1 MCIYMYI
8 LFKLKMSNN
17 KSRLNKSKKTTK
29 SENNDDTYDNDLKD
43 DCMNLIKAQNKKI
56 QNLFSEIEQKDK
68 KISQYQI
75 QLKIFEEI
83 KSENNFLKSQI
94 AGLTDDFNNKSN
106 EMKEFYEKEIE
117 KNLEEIKQKEQ
128 INNKLMNDLENI
140 KKLLDE
146 NKTKFELIQKEN
158 ISNIEKMNKS
168 INSERDFESKAKEL
182 VNIIQSQDQ
191 EIQKYNDTINIL
203 KQDLNKTKKN
213 KEEIEKENE
222 ELKKKNNEHEN
233 VMINMNS
240 AIEDLKIKLK
250 NNNEKLKKQTDK
262 NDNINKNHQISIIK
276 INELEKEIKSLKKE
290 NNELIKNIEKEHNQI
305 NIFPKAISDALA
317 YFKTVMNSGYFWA
330 STYIK
335 PHSEYES
342 LEAIISDNGFILDPK
357 ELINNIQNNF
367 SFLISKNESYN
378 ITKIIGEIYQ
388 EFVELIKNL
397 YNEINEEF
405 IKLNKVIS
413 NQKNGNNEL
422 MSKLNNIE
430 NNSSLLKE
438 EFKKTMSEKKINEKS
453 LNDIKNEN
461 SIIKLEN
468 KNMKNKLL
476 ISEQEID
483 STYQKLYEIIK
494 SITDLLNNNE
504 TLNNIYQLNIQ
515 NENEN
520 EKTSIHK
527 LKYIKVNTINIG
539 QLTIN
544 LISEISNQNNMK
556 EDYNKLKEECKKVN
570 KELIQ
575 FKKEYSILLENYN
588 KEKENMTNLIQAEKE
603 KEIKIIKKEDFDK
616 INNLNKIIQK
626 KEEEIEKLSND
637 NNLLYQQY
645 IISQNNFEKYKLS
658 RKKDDV
664 NIQEKIAEM
673 KKDIDIKNK
682 EIKKYKNNNEIILNK
697 SKIAQE
703 SLFIKNKENEVL
715 QKQINNLKKAK
726 I

>member
-1 MCIYMYI
+1 
-8 LFKLKMSNN
+8 MSNN
-17 KSRLNKSKKTTK
+17 KSRLNKSKKSTK
-29 SENNDDTYDNDLKD
+29 SENDDDISDNDLKD
-43 DCMNLIKAQNKKI
+43 DYMNLIKEQNKKI
-56 QNLFSEIEQKDK
+56 QKLFSEIEQKDK

-83 KSENNFLKSQI
+83 KKENNFLKSQI
-94 AGLTDDFNNKSN
+94 TGLTDDFNNKSN

-117 KNLEEIKQKEQ
+117 KNLEEIKQKEE
-128 INNKLMNDLENI
+128 INNNLMNELQNA
-140 KKLLDE
+140 KKLLNE
-146 NKTKFELIQKEN
+146 NKKQFELIQKEN
-158 ISNIEKMNKS
+158 ISNIEKVNKS
-168 INSERDFESKAKEL
+168 LNSERNYEIKAKEL

-191 EIQKYNDTINIL
+191 ELQKFNEDITTL
-203 KQDLNKTKKN
+203 KKELTDTKKN
-213 KEEIEKENE
+213 KEEISKENE
-222 ELKKKNNEHEN
+222 ELKKKNTEHEN

-250 NNNEKLKKQTDK
+250 NNNEKLKKQNDK
-262 NDNINKNHQISIIK
+262 NDNMNKNYQISIIK
-276 INELEKEIKSLKKE
+276 INELEKEIKSLKSQ

-305 NIFPKAISDALA
+305 NILPKAISDALA

-335 PHSEYES
+335 PHLESES
-342 LEAIISDNGFILDPK
+342 LETIISDNGFILDPK

-367 SFLISKNESYN
+367 AFIRNKNESYN
-378 ITKIIGEIYQ
+378 ITKIIGEIYT
-388 EFVELIKNL
+388 EFFELIKNL
-397 YNEINEEF
+397 YNEINDEF
-405 IKLNKVIS
+405 VKLNKIIS

-422 MSKLNNIE
+422 ISKINNIE
-430 NNSSLLKE
+430 NNSSRLKE
-438 EFKKTMSEKKINEKS
+438 EFKKTMSENKINEKS

-468 KNMKNKLL
+468 KNMKNKLS
-476 ISEQEID
+476 ISEQEIEII
-483 STYQKLYEIIK
+483 YQKLSEIIK
-494 SITDLLNNNE
+494 SIKEILNSNNS
-504 TLNNIYQLNIQ
+504 LNTIFQLNI
-515 NENEN
+515 ENETEQ
-520 EKTSIHK
+520 EKDCISK
-527 LKYIKVNTINIG
+527 LKYIKLNTINIS
-539 QLTIN
+539 QLTMN
-544 LISEISNQNNMK
+544 LIPEIVNQKNMM
-556 EDYNKLKEECKKVN
+556 EDYNKLKEDCKKMN
-570 KELIQ
+570 KDLIQ

-645 IISQNNFEKYKLS
+645 IIGQNNFEKYKLS
-658 RKKDDV
+658 RKKDDY

-673 KKDIDIKNK
+673 KRDIDTKNK

-697 SKIAQE
+697 SKMTQE
-703 SLFIKNKENEVL
+703 SLFIKSKENEVL
-715 QKQINNLKKAK
+715 QKQINNLKKTK

>member
-1 MCIYMYI
+1 
-8 LFKLKMSNN
+8 MSNN
-17 KSRLNKSKKTTK
+17 KSRLNKSKKSTK
-29 SENNDDTYDNDLKD
+29 SENDDDISDNDLKD
-43 DCMNLIKAQNKKI
+43 DYMNLIKEQNKKI
-56 QNLFSEIEQKDK
+56 QKLFSEIEQKDK

-83 KSENNFLKSQI
+83 KKENNFLKSQI
-94 AGLTDDFNNKSN
+94 TGLTDDFNNKSN

-117 KNLEEIKQKEQ
+117 NNLEEIKQKEE
-128 INNKLMNDLENI
+128 INNKLINDLDNI
-140 KKLLDE
+140 KKLYDE
-146 NKTKFELIQKEN
+146 NKTQFDLIQKEN
-158 ISNIEKMNKS
+158 ISNIEKVNKS
-168 INSERDFESKAKEL
+168 LNSERDFESKAKEL

-191 EIQKYNDTINIL
+191 EIQKLNDIINTL
-203 KQDLNKTKKN
+203 KQELNKTKKN
-213 KEEIEKENE
+213 NEDLLKENE

-240 AIEDLKIKLK
+240 AIEDLKVKLK
-250 NNNEKLKKQTDK
+250 NNNEKLKKQSDK
-262 NDNINKNHQISIIK
+262 NDNINKNHQMSIIK

-305 NIFPKAISDALA
+305 NIFPKAISDALS

-335 PHSEYES
+335 PHLESES
-342 LEAIISDNGFILDPK
+342 LEAIISDNGFILEPK

-367 SFLISKNESYN
+367 SFMKSKNESYN

-388 EFVELIKNL
+388 EFVELLKNL

-405 IKLNKVIS
+405 IKLNKVIT
-413 NQKNGNNEL
+413 NQKSGNNEL
-422 MSKLNNIE
+422 ISKLNNIE
-430 NNSSLLKE
+430 NNSSRLKE
-438 EFKKTMSEKKINEKS
+438 EFKKTMSENKINEKS

-476 ISEQEID
+476 ISEQDID
-483 STYQKLYEIIK
+483 STYQKLYEII
-494 SITDLLNNNE
+494 ITIQEILNNNE
-504 TLNNIYQLNIQ
+504 SLNNIYQLNI
-515 NENEN
+515 ENEN
-520 EKTSIHK
+520 ETEKDSTYK
-527 LKYIKVNTINIG
+527 LKYIKANVFNIG
-539 QLTIN
+539 KLTIN

-556 EDYNKLKEECKKVN
+556 EDYNKLKEDCKKMN

-588 KEKENMTNLIQAEKE
+588 KEKENMTNLIQEEKE

-645 IISQNNFEKYKLS
+645 IISQNNFEKYKLN
-658 RKKDDV
+658 RKKDDY

-673 KKDIDIKNK
+673 KKDIDTKNK

-697 SKIAQE
+697 SKITQE
-703 SLFIKNKENEVL
+703 SLFMKSKENEVL

>member
-1 MCIYMYI
+1 
-8 LFKLKMSNN
+8 
-17 KSRLNKSKKTTK
+17 
-29 SENNDDTYDNDLKD
+29 
-43 DCMNLIKAQNKKI
+43 
-56 QNLFSEIEQKDK
+56 
-68 KISQYQI
+68 
-75 QLKIFEEI
+75 
-83 KSENNFLKSQI
+83 
-94 AGLTDDFNNKSN
+94 
-106 EMKEFYEKEIE
+106 
-117 KNLEEIKQKEQ
+117 
-128 INNKLMNDLENI
+128 
-140 KKLLDE
+140 
-146 NKTKFELIQKEN
+146 
-158 ISNIEKMNKS
+158 
-168 INSERDFESKAKEL
+168 
-182 VNIIQSQDQ
+182 
-191 EIQKYNDTINIL
+191 
-203 KQDLNKTKKN
+203 
-213 KEEIEKENE
+213 
-222 ELKKKNNEHEN
+222 
-233 VMINMNS
+233 
-240 AIEDLKIKLK
+240 
-250 NNNEKLKKQTDK
+250 
-262 NDNINKNHQISIIK
+262 
-276 INELEKEIKSLKKE
+276 
-290 NNELIKNIEKEHNQI
+290 
-305 NIFPKAISDALA
+305 
-317 YFKTVMNSGYFWA
+317 
-330 STYIK
+330 
-335 PHSEYES
+335 
-342 LEAIISDNGFILDPK
+342 
-357 ELINNIQNNF
+357 
-367 SFLISKNESYN
+367 
-378 ITKIIGEIYQ
+378 
-388 EFVELIKNL
+388 
-397 YNEINEEF
+397 
-405 IKLNKVIS
+405 
-413 NQKNGNNEL
+413 
-422 MSKLNNIE
+422 
-430 NNSSLLKE
+430 
-438 EFKKTMSEKKINEKS
+438 
-453 LNDIKNEN
+453 
-461 SIIKLEN
+461 
-468 KNMKNKLL
+468 MKNKLL

-664 NIQEKIAEM
+664 NFQEKIAEM

-715 QKQINNLKKAK
+715 QKQINNLKKTK

>member
-1 MCIYMYI
+1 
-8 LFKLKMSNN
+8 MSNN
-17 KSRLNKSKKTTK
+17 KTRLNKSKKSTK
-29 SENNDDTYDNDLKD
+29 SENNDDMDDTDIKD
-43 DCMNLIKAQNKKI
+43 DYMNLIKEQNKKI
-56 QNLFSEIEQKDK
+56 KNLFSEIEQKDK

-75 QLKIFEEI
+75 QLKIFEEL
-83 KSENNFLKSQI
+83 KNENNFLKTQI
-94 AGLTDDFNNKSN
+94 GGLNEDFNNKSN

-117 KNLEEIKQKEQ
+117 KNLEEIKQKEE
-128 INNKLMNDLENI
+128 INNNLMNELQNS
-140 KKLLDE
+140 KKILNE
-146 NKTKFELIQKEN
+146 NKKQFELIQKEN
-158 ISNIEKMNKS
+158 ISNIEKVNKS
-168 INSERDFESKAKEL
+168 LNSERNYEIKAKEL

-191 EIQKYNDTINIL
+191 ELQKFNEDITTL
-203 KQDLNKTKKN
+203 KKELTDTKKN
-213 KEEIEKENE
+213 NEEISKENE
-222 ELKKKNNEHEN
+222 ELKKKNTEHEN

-250 NNNEKLKKQTDK
+250 NNNEKLKKQNDK
-262 NDNINKNHQISIIK
+262 NDNMNKNYQISIIK
-276 INELEKEIKSLKKE
+276 INELEKEIKSLKSQ

-305 NIFPKAISDALA
+305 NILPKAISDALA

-335 PHSEYES
+335 PHLESES
-342 LEAIISDNGFILDPK
+342 LETIISDNGFILDPK

-367 SFLISKNESYN
+367 AFIRNKNESYN

-388 EFVELIKNL
+388 EFFELIKNL
-397 YNEINEEF
+397 YNEINDEF
-405 IKLNKVIS
+405 VKLNKIIS

-422 MSKLNNIE
+422 ISKINNIE
-430 NNSSLLKE
+430 NNSSRLKE
-438 EFKKTMSEKKINEKS
+438 EFKKTMSENKINEKS

-468 KNMKNKLL
+468 KNMKNKLS
-476 ISEQEID
+476 ISEQEIEI
-483 STYQKLYEIIK
+483 TYQKLSEIIK
-494 SITDLLNNNE
+494 SIKEILNSNNS
-504 TLNNIYQLNIQ
+504 LNNIFQLNI
-515 NENEN
+515 ENETEQ
-520 EKTSIHK
+520 EKDCISK
-527 LKYIKVNTINIG
+527 LKYIKLNTINIS
-539 QLTIN
+539 QLTMN
-544 LISEISNQNNMK
+544 LISEIVNQKNMM
-556 EDYNKLKEECKKVN
+556 EDYNKLKEDCKKMN
-570 KELIQ
+570 KDLIQ

-645 IISQNNFEKYKLS
+645 IIGQNNFEKYKLS
-658 RKKDDV
+658 RKKDDY

-673 KKDIDIKNK
+673 KRDIDTKNK

-697 SKIAQE
+697 SKMTQE
-703 SLFIKNKENEVL
+703 SLFIKSKENEVL
-715 QKQINNLKKAK
+715 QKQINNLKKTK

>member
-1 MCIYMYI
+1 
-8 LFKLKMSNN
+8 MSNN
-17 KSRLNKSKKTTK
+17 KTLLNKSKKSTK
-29 SENNDDTYDNDLKD
+29 SESNEDIDDTDIKD
-43 DCMNLIKAQNKKI
+43 DYMNLIKEQNKKI
-56 QNLFSEIEQKDK
+56 KNLFSEIEQKDK

-75 QLKIFEEI
+75 QLKIFEEL
-83 KSENNFLKSQI
+83 KNENNFLKTQI
-94 AGLTDDFNNKSN
+94 AGLTEDFNNKSN

-117 KNLEEIKQKEQ
+117 KNLEEIKQKEE
-128 INNKLMNDLENI
+128 INNNLMNELQNS
-140 KKLLDE
+140 KKILNE
-146 NKTKFELIQKEN
+146 NKKQFELIQKEN
-158 ISNIEKMNKS
+158 ISNIEKVNKS
-168 INSERDFESKAKEL
+168 LNSERNYEIKAKEL

-191 EIQKYNDTINIL
+191 ELQKFNEDITTL
-203 KQDLNKTKKN
+203 KKELTDTKKN
-213 KEEIEKENE
+213 NEEISKENE
-222 ELKKKNNEHEN
+222 ELKKKNTEHEN

-250 NNNEKLKKQTDK
+250 NNNEKLKKQNDK
-262 NDNINKNHQISIIK
+262 NDNMNKNYQISIIK
-276 INELEKEIKSLKKE
+276 INELEKEIKSLKSQ

-305 NIFPKAISDALA
+305 NILPKAISDALA

-335 PHSEYES
+335 PHLESES
-342 LEAIISDNGFILDPK
+342 LETMISDNGFILDPK

-367 SFLISKNESYN
+367 AFIRNKNESYN
-378 ITKIIGEIYQ
+378 ITKIIGEIYT
-388 EFVELIKNL
+388 EFFELIKNL
-397 YNEINEEF
+397 YNEINDEF
-405 IKLNKVIS
+405 VKLNKIIS

-422 MSKLNNIE
+422 ISKINNIE
-430 NNSSLLKE
+430 NNSSRLKE
-438 EFKKTMSEKKINEKS
+438 EFKKTMSENKINEKS

-468 KNMKNKLL
+468 KNMKNKLS
-476 ISEQEID
+476 ISEQEIEI
-483 STYQKLYEIIK
+483 TYQKLSEIIK
-494 SITDLLNNNE
+494 SIKEILNSNNS
-504 TLNNIYQLNIQ
+504 LNTIFQLNI
-515 NENEN
+515 ENETEQ
-520 EKTSIHK
+520 EKDCISK
-527 LKYIKVNTINIG
+527 LKYIKLNTINIS

-544 LISEISNQNNMK
+544 LISEIVNKKNMM
-556 EDYNKLKEECKKVN
+556 EDYNKLKEDCKKMN
-570 KELIQ
+570 KDLIQ

-645 IISQNNFEKYKLS
+645 IIGQNNFEKYKLS
-658 RKKDDV
+658 RKKDDY

-673 KKDIDIKNK
+673 KRDIDSKNK

-697 SKIAQE
+697 SKMTQE
-703 SLFIKNKENEVL
+703 SLFIKSKENEVL
-715 QKQINNLKKAK
+715 QKQINNLKKTK